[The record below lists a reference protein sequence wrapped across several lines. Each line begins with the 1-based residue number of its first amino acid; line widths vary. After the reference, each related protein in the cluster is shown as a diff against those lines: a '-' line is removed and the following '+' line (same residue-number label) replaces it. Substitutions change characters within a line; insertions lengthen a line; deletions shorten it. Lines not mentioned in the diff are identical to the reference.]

1 MIKAYSKF
9 LDILEKLQ
17 RAILTVSVPAMV
29 LIMFY
34 QVVMRYVFHNSPAW
48 SEELVRSGMPN
59 TSAGLGLPISVPYTC
74 VPIGTLV
81 ALNMADLPM
90 LVLPQKL
97 FAGMNS
103 SSLLAI
109 PFFILAGNLMS
120 RSITGKLIDVANALI
135 VYASKKGRIL
145 RQERYAGACSRS
157 FFVGD
162 VKPEDIKAKYESGI
176 LTVLVPKESVRKLP
190 TSTSISI
197 E

>member
-17 RAILTVSVPAMV
+17 RAILTMSVPAMV

-59 TSAGLGLPISVPYTC
+59 TSAGLGLPMSVPYTC

>member
-59 TSAGLGLPISVPYTC
+59 TSAGLGLPMSVPYTC

>member
-59 TSAGLGLPISVPYTC
+59 TSAGLGLPMSVPYTC

-145 RQERYAGACSRS
+145 RQERYAGARSRS

>member
-34 QVVMRYVFHNSPAW
+34 QVVMRYVFHNSQAW

-145 RQERYAGACSRS
+145 RQERYAGARSRS

>member
-59 TSAGLGLPISVPYTC
+59 TSAGLGLPMSVPYTC

-81 ALNMADLPM
+81 VLNMADLPM

>member
-1 MIKAYSKF
+1 
-9 LDILEKLQ
+9 
-17 RAILTVSVPAMV
+17 
-29 LIMFY
+29 
-34 QVVMRYVFHNSPAW
+34 
-48 SEELVRSGMPN
+48 
-59 TSAGLGLPISVPYTC
+59 
-74 VPIGTLV
+74 
-81 ALNMADLPM
+81 
-90 LVLPQKL
+90 
-97 FAGMNS
+97 
-103 SSLLAI
+103 
-109 PFFILAGNLMS
+109 MS

>member
-1 MIKAYSKF
+1 M
-9 LDILEKLQ
+9 
-17 RAILTVSVPAMV
+17 
-29 LIMFY
+29 
-34 QVVMRYVFHNSPAW
+34 N
-48 SEELVRSGMPN
+48 
-59 TSAGLGLPISVPYTC
+59 AGLLVFILLLALSFLGILIYVALG
-74 VPIGTLV
+74 IGTLV